1 MKKEFWIKK
10 VDLKKA
16 DKEDKKYYR
25 SLSSEERLDIVQE
38 LREQWIKIKNEDRKR
53 LQRILRIIK

>member
-1 MKKEFWIKK
+1 MKREFWVKK
-10 VDLKKA
+10 VDLNQA
-16 DKEDKKYYR
+16 DIEDKKYYR
-25 SLSSEERLDIVQE
+25 SLSPEERLDIVQE

>member
-1 MKKEFWIKK
+1 MKREFWVKK
-10 VDLKKA
+10 VDLNQA
-16 DKEDKKYYR
+16 DIEEVKYYR
-25 SLSSEERLDIVQE
+25 SLSPEERLDIVQE